1 MQTVI
6 ETERLILR
14 ELLLTDDKA
23 MFEMDS
29 NPEVHVFLGNK
40 PAESIEETRATIQN
54 VRQQYVERGIGRWA
68 MVEKSSGDFVG
79 WTGLKLNKETIN
91 NHIDFYE
98 TGYRLA
104 QKHWNKGYATESTKA
119 SLKYA
124 FEQLN
129 VKEVYGITNVEN
141 LKSRKVLEKCGLIFI
156 ETFVWHGWNELPC
169 NWYKITRQE
178 WEIQNGN

>member
-14 ELLLTDDKA
+14 ELMPTDDEA

-54 VRQQYVERGIGRWA
+54 VRQQYIERGIGRWA
-68 MVEKSSGDFVG
+68 MVEKSSGSFVG

-119 SLKYA
+119 ALKYA

-129 VKEVYGITNVEN
+129 AKEVCGITNVEN

-156 ETFVWHGWNELPC
+156 ETFVWHRWNELPC